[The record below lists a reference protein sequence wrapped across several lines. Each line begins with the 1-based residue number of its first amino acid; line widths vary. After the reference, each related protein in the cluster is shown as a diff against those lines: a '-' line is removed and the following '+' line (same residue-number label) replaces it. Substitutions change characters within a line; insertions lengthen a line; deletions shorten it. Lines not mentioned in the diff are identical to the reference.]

1 MDVGP
6 PARRRS
12 SAGLAAGRAPLNRHR
27 GAFVISL
34 PVALHCLWSLGFVT
48 STPRVLVHS
57 VAGCTFYG
65 AYAANCFGLR
75 LRGAPAW
82 TLPVVGGLAF
92 TAFVALWLTSA
103 LWFLTRSGLPL
114 T

>member
-1 MDVGP
+1 MVPRIRHLDA
-6 PARRRS
+6 AR
-12 SAGLAAGRAPLNRHR
+12 ARAQR
-27 GAFVISL
+27 
-34 PVALHCLWSLGFVT
+34 
-48 STPRVLVHS
+48 
-57 VAGCTFYG
+57 AGCTFYG
-65 AYAANCFGLR
+65 AYAAKMLGLR